1 MSSEEIEELQFQLT
15 YYKDKVTELSTQVI
29 GCMSDIKRL
38 EQEHVEK
45 DKAHASALKQQ
56 AIEDYKQYAEVR
68 TAITALVDQFDW
80 SDGRGRA
87 YWIKCRH
94 PDLKHK
100 LKPLL
105 DNIRQYHWHYDPNK
119 HQDGFR

>member
-15 YYKDKVTELSTQVI
+15 YYKDKVTELSTQVL
-29 GCMSDIKRL
+29 GYMNDVKRL
-38 EQEHVEK
+38 EQEHIEK
-45 DKAHASALKQQ
+45 DKIHSERLSEQ
-56 AIEDYKQYAEVR
+56 YRQYAEVR

-80 SDGRGRA
+80 SDSRGRA

-100 LKPLL
+100 IKPLL
-105 DNIRQYHWHYDPNK
+105 DNVRQYHWHYDPNK
-119 HQDGFR
+119 HQDGY